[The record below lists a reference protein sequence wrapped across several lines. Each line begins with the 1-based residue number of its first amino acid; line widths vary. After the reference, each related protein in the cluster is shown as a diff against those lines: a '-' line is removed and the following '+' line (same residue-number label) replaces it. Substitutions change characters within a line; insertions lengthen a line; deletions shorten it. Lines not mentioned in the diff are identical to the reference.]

1 MDYHKFSDSFSNLKD
16 LKLPG
21 KSLFSQLSSK
31 HKIKYLDNNLVSTV
45 NVRKAGVMLFCYPKN
60 NNMHLSLI
68 KRSKYDGVHSGQ
80 ICLPG
85 GKQEKEDISI
95 WNTARR
101 ECREELGVFLTQNKP
116 MIALTPTY
124 IPPSNF
130 LVSPFVT
137 FEKTYPSFNPNR
149 REVAMHIELPL
160 KELIKFKIKQLN
172 LNEAS
177 CPNKKV
183 LGFIFDNHIIW
194 GATAKIL
201 LEFKF
206 LLESRF

>member
-1 MDYHKFSDSFSNLKD
+1 MDYQKFSNSFSNLKD

-21 KSLFSQLSSK
+21 KSVFTQLSSK
-31 HKIKYLDNNLVSTV
+31 YNIKYLDNNLVSID
-45 NVRKAGVMLFCYPKN
+45 NARKAGVMLFCYPKN

-68 KRSKYDGVHSGQ
+68 KRSKYNGIHSGQ

-85 GKQEKEDISI
+85 GKQENEDISI
-95 WNTARR
+95 WNTAKR
-101 ECREELGVFLTQNKP
+101 ECKEELGVSLTQNKP
-116 MIALTPTY
+116 LFNLTPTY

-137 FEKTYPSFNPNR
+137 FEKDYPSFNPNK
-149 REVAMHIELPL
+149 REVAIHIELPL
-160 KELIKFKIKQLN
+160 RELMHFKIKELV
-172 LNEAS
+172 LNEPS
-177 CPNKKV
+177 SPNKRV
-183 LGFIFDNHIIW
+183 AGFIFDNHLIW

-201 LEFKF
+201 FEFKF